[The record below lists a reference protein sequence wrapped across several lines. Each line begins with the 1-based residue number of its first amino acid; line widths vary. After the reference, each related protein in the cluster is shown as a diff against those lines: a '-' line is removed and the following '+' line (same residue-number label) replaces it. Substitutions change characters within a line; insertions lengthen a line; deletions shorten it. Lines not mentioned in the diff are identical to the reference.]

1 MRRRVSL
8 AEISRILV
16 LVTLV
21 LGPSRVICPA
31 RPAGELCESTPEEQ
45 GMDSKALATGLEEI
59 AVESKG
65 LQSLLVVRHGCLVL
79 ETYRPPYGRD
89 QKHYLNS
96 ATKSVLSGLV
106 GIAIQE
112 GRLREDDRVLS
123 FFPDFMATEQD
134 ARKKQIT
141 IKQLLTMSSG
151 ISWPQTAT
159 GENASVDMGKSSD
172 WARFIL
178 DRPMAAE
185 PGGVI
190 NYSNGDSHLMAAIL
204 QKATGS
210 TALEFARENL
220 FGPLGIEDVAWDTDP
235 QGRNIGSA
243 ALKMRPVDMAKF
255 GLLYLHGGKAGGR
268 PVVPLGWVKRSLT
281 PQVKMPTK
289 GGPADYGYY
298 WWLYPDQKLFEAW
311 GGAGQRIGVFRELD
325 LVVVMTAD
333 MPQDYPR
340 SPFAAKMYETIQG
353 SIRSTKPL
361 PANPAAMSALKRS
374 LAELTAP

>member
-1 MRRRVSL
+1 
-8 AEISRILV
+8 
-16 LVTLV
+16 
-21 LGPSRVICPA
+21 
-31 RPAGELCESTPEEQ
+31 
-45 GMDSKALATGLEEI
+45 
-59 AVESKG
+59 
-65 LQSLLVVRHGCLVL
+65 
-79 ETYRPPYGRD
+79 
-89 QKHYLNS
+89 
-96 ATKSVLSGLV
+96 
-106 GIAIQE
+106 
-112 GRLREDDRVLS
+112 
-123 FFPDFMATEQD
+123 
-134 ARKKQIT
+134 
-141 IKQLLTMSSG
+141 MSSG

-178 DRPMAAE
+178 DRPMAVE

-220 FGPLGIEDVAWDTDP
+220 FGPLGIEDVAWETDP

-298 WWLYPDQKLFEAW
+298 WWLYPDRKLFEAW

-325 LVVVMTAD
+325 VVVVMTAD